1 MVFSKERKH
10 TWSRPGAVVLML
22 LLALA
27 VLVGCG
33 GDEDSTAA
41 SGDATQAQSE
51 SEELTPFTILHFK
64 QHMSM
69 IPFLVG
75 REEGIFEKH
84 GIDLK
89 FKETV
94 SVDSL
99 VPSVVSGDVQA
110 TNWTWGSLAVLEAGD
125 IPVVAIAPV
134 DQGPA
139 AGESDIFE
147 VVTLESSGITS
158 FDQLEGKTIGV
169 SSIGGLAELQVRK
182 AAREAGIDPDS
193 LKLTVVPFPNIG
205 AALRA
210 GRIDAG
216 FINEPW
222 LSQTKAQTPMNVVD
236 SSSLTVMEDMPFLGL
251 IAEVSYVEDN
261 PDTIRK
267 VQLATQETQ
276 QYARDHPEE
285 IREQLTSWSGLDQAT
300 ADEVTLPYPAT
311 EIDFE
316 GIQEIADQ
324 LYEFDLLEEE
334 LDTSKLVTE
343 FPLPEE

>member
-1 MVFSKERKH
+1 MDIPKARQR
-10 TWSRPGAVVLML
+10 TWFLGVV
-22 LLALA
+22 A
-27 VLVGCG
+27 VLVFALAILSGCG
-33 GDEDSTAA
+33 DDDGDSTAT
-41 SGDATQAQSE
+41 SGGGDSTSAM

-69 IPFLVG
+69 IPIVVG
-75 REEGIFEKH
+75 KEQGIFEKH

-94 SVDSL
+94 AVDTL

-110 TNWTWGSLAVLEAGD
+110 TTWTWGSLPVLEAGD
-125 IPVVAIAPV
+125 LPVIAIAPL

-147 VVTLESSGITS
+147 VVTLKSGDITS
-158 FDQLEGKTIGV
+158 FDQLEGKTIAV

-193 LKLTVVPFPNIG
+193 LKLTVVPFPNVG

-222 LSQTKAQTPMNVVD
+222 LAQTKAQTPMNVID
-236 SSSLTVMEDMPFLGL
+236 SSSLTVMEDMPFICL
-251 IAEVSYVEDN
+251 ISNTQYVADN
-261 PDTIRK
+261 PETIRK
-267 VQLATQETQ
+267 VQLAVQESE
-276 QYARDHPEE
+276 QYARDHPDE
-285 IREQLTSWSGLDQAT
+285 IRDQLTTWSGLDQET
-300 ADEVTLPYPAT
+300 AENVTLPYPAT
-311 EIDFE
+311 ELDPE
-316 GIQEIADQ
+316 GVQEITDQ
-324 LYEFDLLEEE
+324 LHEFGLLEEATDVAP
-334 LDTSKLVTE
+334 LMIE